1 MRAFALHFNTT
12 GWREAPL
19 RVFAWPTHRSLVCQ
33 CQKWERLLVFPC
45 ELSVRLAHKLEW
57 ADKRLGGR
65 ARRAL
70 ISVVPLSPFARE
82 QERQAGDK
90 GWPVNG
96 VEKKGR

>member
-1 MRAFALHFNTT
+1 M
-12 GWREAPL
+12 
-19 RVFAWPTHRSLVCQ
+19 
-33 CQKWERLLVFPC
+33 
-45 ELSVRLAHKLEW
+45 
-57 ADKRLGGR
+57 GGR